1 MSSILTE
8 LKEYTVRET
17 YDVLYKTTIDHREM
31 CKRAER
37 WGGEGR
43 GGGIKRQSF
52 GGLTVITQHFLGH
65 VILM

>member
-1 MSSILTE
+1 MTE

-31 CKRAER
+31 CKRAEH
-37 WGGEGR
+37 WGGGGR
-43 GGGIKRQSF
+43 GIKRQSF

-65 VILM
+65 VILT